1 MKLKMKKRL
10 IGLMIA
16 TAAVAPA
23 FGDSVT
29 GDIQT
34 AVSTGFTLV
43 GYNISNTGTS
53 AVTGNVGVGSAAGT
67 VTGFNPTGTATG
79 TVYAPGDP
87 TAGAAYNDF
96 MSAYNAALA
105 LSGTAIGA
113 GLTSQTFTATS
124 GVNVYTLPAGGTS
137 TTTGTNLTFDANGN
151 PNAVFIIQ
159 VPGAFTVNGALT
171 FSLTNGAQADNIIWV
186 VGTAATISVGSSG
199 AITFDG
205 SILSGSTFTMS
216 AATGGSGTLAG
227 TINGCVFSDIGTNTL
242 AGETDVDGCSA
253 FSGNGTVG
261 APPPPDTTPEPGT
274 MGLFAGSL
282 VGLSL
287 LFRRRF
293 QN

>member
-1 MKLKMKKRL
+1 MQKRL
-10 IGLMIA
+10 MWFITLVS
-16 TAAVAPA
+16 AVVPA
-23 FGDSVT
+23 FGNTATADM
-29 GDIQT
+29 QT
-34 AVSTGFTLV
+34 AVSTGFALV
-43 GYNISNTGTS
+43 GYTVSNTGTS
-53 AVTGNVGVGSAAGT
+53 VITGDVGTPTGGGGI
-67 VTGFNPTGTATG
+67 TGFGPGTATG
-79 TVYAPGDP
+79 VYPGGTAP
-87 TAGAAYNDF
+87 TAAYNDF
-96 MSAYNAALA
+96 LSAYNAALA

-113 GLTSQTFTATS
+113 GLPSETFTATS

-137 TTTGTNLTFDANGN
+137 TTTGTHLTFNANGN